1 MRNVMTAQDTLYWAA
16 RLSFWFVR
24 YAELVGLTKKDFDF
38 TINTITVNKT
48 WAYKKTTGAGFAPTK
63 NEQSKRSIIIDSVT
77 MQHFKGYQ

>member
-1 MRNVMTAQDTLYWAA
+1 MKRHDGLGYSIQLA

-24 YAELVGLTKKDFDF
+24 YAEHVGLTKKDFDF

-63 NEQSKRSIIIDSVT
+63 NEQSKRSIIIYSVT